1 MENIL
6 DRSESYLRIFT
17 ENFRVDKT
25 LPKWLIIQ
33 TGEKDLD
40 KARELIKNG
49 KNKINIKDGQPV
61 YEIKNQTFNNENAIS
76 LNEFLNFDST
86 DYNIYIGKKIAQNL
100 NKKQSYSSFDFGF
113 SNSLNSD
120 NEIKGNSIIKTVKR
134 IYRTFVDKITG
145 EEETEEV
152 IEFDIF
158 KFFEQVKLTSKENQ
172 RKYVERIEP
181 YMIALKQAN
190 ELGQK
195 ALADKLTA
203 EIFNNKYESILYAEN
218 FHYKI
223 TEEELVY
230 FVKKTE
236 KGVRLDY
243 IENFV
248 RPIPK
253 EVVEI
258 KKKADDLL
266 VFDNY
271 CILHYDPE
279 LKSYKQTK
287 EQEEELRRKKSDPI
301 LFGMINGS
309 RNLYYVCDWIDEYC
323 NLTLEEFVKVSGIS
337 KEHLKINEKINL

>member
-6 DRSESYLRIFT
+6 DRSESYLSIFT
-17 ENFRVDKT
+17 KPFKIDKT
-25 LPKWLIIQ
+25 LPKWLIIE
-33 TGEKDLD
+33 TGEKDINKAID
-40 KARELIKNG
+40 KF
-49 KNKINIKDGQPV
+49 
-61 YEIKNQTFNNENAIS
+61 NQKAKKEMEKLGGDSSVLEGDSGMS
-76 LNEFLNFDST
+76 LTDFLNLDNA
-86 DYNIYIGKKIAQNL
+86 DYNIYLGKRIAKDL
-100 NKKQSYSSFDFGF
+100 KEKYYWRSFEEP
-113 SNSLNSD
+113 
-120 NEIKGNSIIKTVKR
+120 NEMNDVVQKGDSIFKTVKR
-134 IYRTFVDKITG
+134 VYRTFIDKVTG
-145 EEETEEV
+145 KEETEEV
-152 IEFDIF
+152 IQFDVL
-158 KFFEQVKLTSKENQ
+158 KFFEQVKIKSKESQ
-172 RKYVERIEP
+172 RKYIERIEP

-203 EIFNNKYESILYAEN
+203 EIFTNKYESILYAEN

-243 IENFV
+243 IENFA

-253 EVVEI
+253 EVAEI
-258 KKKADDLL
+258 KKKADSLL

-271 CILHYDPE
+271 CVLHYDPD

-287 EQEEELRRKKSDPI
+287 EEEEKLRRKKADPI

-309 RNLYYVCDWIDEYC
+309 RNLYYITDWIDEYC
-323 NLTLEEFVKVSGIS
+323 NLTLEEFIKVSGIS
-337 KEHLKINEKINL
+337 KEHLKIDEKIKL

>member
-6 DRSESYLRIFT
+6 DRSETYLRIFT
-17 ENFRVDKT
+17 EKFRVDKT
-25 LPKWLIIQ
+25 LPKWLLIQ
-33 TGEKDLD
+33 TGEKDLN
-40 KARELIKNG
+40 KAKEIIE
-49 KNKINIKDGQPV
+49 NKKQ
-61 YEIKNQTFNNENAIS
+61 EISNLNSEIS
-76 LNEFLNFDST
+76 LTEFLNFDSS
-86 DYNIYIGKKIAQNL
+86 DYNIYIGKRIAQDL
-100 NKKQSYSSFDFGF
+100 NKKQSYSNFDFELRLNEDKKA
-113 SNSLNSD
+113 NSKDSVFR
-120 NEIKGNSIIKTVKR
+120 IVKR
-134 IYRTFVDKITG
+134 FYRTFLDKITG

-223 TEEELVY
+223 SEEELVY
-230 FVKKTE
+230 FIKKTE

-243 IENFV
+243 IENFA

-253 EVVEI
+253 EVAEI
-258 KKKADDLL
+258 KKKADSLL

-287 EQEEELRRKKSDPI
+287 EEEEALRRKKSDPI

-309 RNLYYVCDWIDEYC
+309 RNLYYITDWIDEYC
-323 NLTLEEFVKVSGIS
+323 NLTLEEFIKVSGIS

>member
-6 DRSESYLRIFT
+6 DRSETYLRIFT
-17 ENFRVDKT
+17 EKFRVDKT

-40 KARELIKNG
+40 KARESIESKSKQKSEEN
-49 KNKINIKDGQPV
+49 IN
-61 YEIKNQTFNNENAIS
+61 EIS
-76 LNEFLNFDST
+76 LTEFLNLDST
-86 DYNIYIGKKIAQNL
+86 NYNIYLGKKIAQDL
-100 NKKQSYSSFDFGF
+100 NKKQGYSNFDFEF
-113 SNSLNSD
+113 SSSLNSD
-120 NEIKGNSIIKTVKR
+120 TEIKGNSIIKTVKR

-158 KFFEQVKLTSKENQ
+158 KFFEQVKLTSKESQ

-181 YMIALKQAN
+181 YMVALKQAN

-230 FVKKTE
+230 FIKKTE

-253 EVVEI
+253 EVAEI
-258 KKKADDLL
+258 KKKADSLL

-309 RNLYYVCDWIDEYC
+309 RNLYYITDWIDEYC

>member
-1 MENIL
+1 M
-6 DRSESYLRIFT
+6 T
-17 ENFRVDKT
+17 
-25 LPKWLIIQ
+25 
-33 TGEKDLD
+33 
-40 KARELIKNG
+40 
-49 KNKINIKDGQPV
+49 
-61 YEIKNQTFNNENAIS
+61 
-76 LNEFLNFDST
+76 EFLNFDST

-100 NKKQSYSSFDFGF
+100 NKKQSYSSLYFEF
-113 SNSLNSD
+113 SSSLNSD
-120 NEIKGNSIIKTVKR
+120 NEIKGNSIIKTIKR

-309 RNLYYVCDWIDEYC
+309 RNLYYITDWIDEYC

>member
-6 DRSESYLRIFT
+6 DRSETYLRIFT
-17 ENFRVDKT
+17 EKFRVDKT
-25 LPKWLIIQ
+25 LPKWLLIQ
-33 TGEKDLD
+33 TGEKDLN
-40 KARELIKNG
+40 KAKEIIE
-49 KNKINIKDGQPV
+49 NKKQ
-61 YEIKNQTFNNENAIS
+61 EISNLNSEIS
-76 LNEFLNFDST
+76 LTEFLNFDSS
-86 DYNIYIGKKIAQNL
+86 DYNIYIGKRIAQDL
-100 NKKQSYSSFDFGF
+100 NKKQSYSNFDFELRLNEDKKA
-113 SNSLNSD
+113 NSKDSVFR
-120 NEIKGNSIIKTVKR
+120 IVKR
-134 IYRTFVDKITG
+134 LYRTFLDKITG

-223 TEEELVY
+223 SEEELVY
-230 FVKKTE
+230 FIKKTE

-243 IENFV
+243 IENFA

-253 EVVEI
+253 EVAEI
-258 KKKADDLL
+258 KKKADSLL

-287 EQEEELRRKKSDPI
+287 EDEEALRRKKSDPI

-309 RNLYYVCDWIDEYC
+309 RNLYYITDWIDEYC
-323 NLTLEEFVKVSGIS
+323 NLTLEEFIKVSGIS

>member
-6 DRSESYLRIFT
+6 DRSESYLSIFT
-17 ENFRVDKT
+17 KPIKIDKT
-25 LPKWLIIQ
+25 LPKWVIIE
-33 TGEKDLD
+33 TKSKNLDEVLD
-40 KARELIKNG
+40 KVKTQIS
-49 KNKINIKDGQPV
+49 
-61 YEIKNQTFNNENAIS
+61 NENNNIS
-76 LNEFLNFDST
+76 LSEFLNLNSE
-86 DYNIYIGKKIAQNL
+86 DYNIYIGRKIASNL
-100 NKKQSYSSFDFGF
+100 KQKQSYFDFELDERNFEGEKG
-113 SNSLNSD
+113 D
-120 NEIKGNSIIKTVKR
+120 NEKSYVKIVKR
-134 IYRTFVDKITG
+134 IYRTFIDKITG
-145 EEETEEV
+145 KEETEEV
-152 IEFDIF
+152 IQFDIF
-158 KFFEQVKLTSKENQ
+158 KFFEQVKLTSKNNEK
-172 RKYVERIEP
+172 KYVERIEP

-243 IENFV
+243 IENFA

-253 EVVEI
+253 EVAKI
-258 KKKADDLL
+258 KKKADSLL

-271 CILHYDPE
+271 CVLHYDPD

-287 EQEEELRRKKSDPI
+287 EEEEKLRRKKADPI

-309 RNLYYVCDWIDEYC
+309 RNLYYITDWIDEYC
-323 NLTLEEFVKVSGIS
+323 NLTLEEFIKVSGIS
-337 KEHLKINEKINL
+337 KEHLKIDEKIKL

>member
-17 ENFRVDKT
+17 EKFRIDKT

-33 TGEKDLD
+33 TGEKDLN
-40 KARELIKNG
+40 KAIESIESKSKQKSEEN
-49 KNKINIKDGQPV
+49 IN
-61 YEIKNQTFNNENAIS
+61 EIT
-76 LNEFLNFDST
+76 LTEFLNLDST
-86 DYNIYIGKKIAQNL
+86 NYNIYLGKKIAQDL
-100 NKKQSYSSFDFGF
+100 NKKQGYSNFDFEF
-113 SNSLNSD
+113 SSSLNSD

-158 KFFEQVKLTSKENQ
+158 KFFEQVKLTSKESQ

-181 YMIALKQAN
+181 YMVALKQAN

-253 EVVEI
+253 EVAEI
-258 KKKADDLL
+258 KKKADSLL

-309 RNLYYVCDWIDEYC
+309 RNLYYITDWIDEYC

>member
-17 ENFRVDKT
+17 EKFRIDKT

-33 TGEKDLD
+33 TGEKDLN
-40 KARELIKNG
+40 KAIESIESKSKQKSEEN
-49 KNKINIKDGQPV
+49 IN
-61 YEIKNQTFNNENAIS
+61 EIT
-76 LNEFLNFDST
+76 LTEFLNLDST
-86 DYNIYIGKKIAQNL
+86 NYNIYLGKKIAQDL
-100 NKKQSYSSFDFGF
+100 NKKQGYSNFDFEF
-113 SNSLNSD
+113 SSSLNSD

-158 KFFEQVKLTSKENQ
+158 KFFEQVKLTSKESQ

-181 YMIALKQAN
+181 YMVALKQAN

-230 FVKKTE
+230 FIKKTE

-253 EVVEI
+253 EVAEI
-258 KKKADDLL
+258 KKKADSLL

-309 RNLYYVCDWIDEYC
+309 RNLYYITDWIDEYC

>member
-6 DRSESYLRIFT
+6 DSSETYLRIFT
-17 ENFRVDKT
+17 ENFKIDKT

-49 KNKINIKDGQPV
+49 KNKINIEDGKPV

-76 LNEFLNFDST
+76 LTEFLNFDSK
-86 DYNIYIGKKIAQNL
+86 DYNIYIGKKIVQNL
-100 NKKQSYSSFDFGF
+100 NKKQSYSSFDFEF

-120 NEIKGNSIIKTVKR
+120 TEIKGNSIIKTVKR
-134 IYRTFVDKITG
+134 IYRIFLDKITG

-152 IEFDIF
+152 IEFNIF

-223 TEEELVY
+223 SEEELVY
-230 FVKKTE
+230 FIKKTE

-243 IENFV
+243 IENFA

-253 EVVEI
+253 EVAEI
-258 KKKADDLL
+258 KKKTDSLL

-271 CILHYDPE
+271 CILHYDSE

-287 EQEEELRRKKSDPI
+287 EDEEALRRKKSDPI

-309 RNLYYVCDWIDEYC
+309 RNLYYITDWIDEYC
-323 NLTLEEFVKVSGIS
+323 NLTLDEFIKVSGIS

>member
-17 ENFRVDKT
+17 EKFRIDKT

-33 TGEKDLD
+33 TGEKDLN
-40 KARELIKNG
+40 KAIESIESKSKQKSEEN
-49 KNKINIKDGQPV
+49 IN
-61 YEIKNQTFNNENAIS
+61 EIS
-76 LNEFLNFDST
+76 LTEFLNLDST
-86 DYNIYIGKKIAQNL
+86 NYNIYLGKKIAQDL
-100 NKKQSYSSFDFGF
+100 NKKQGYSNFDFEF
-113 SNSLNSD
+113 SSSLNSD
-120 NEIKGNSIIKTVKR
+120 TEIKGNSIIKTVKR

-158 KFFEQVKLTSKENQ
+158 KFFEQVKLTSKESQ

-230 FVKKTE
+230 FIKKTE

-253 EVVEI
+253 EVAEI
-258 KKKADDLL
+258 KKKADSLL

-309 RNLYYVCDWIDEYC
+309 RNLYYITDWIDEYC
-323 NLTLEEFVKVSGIS
+323 NLTLEEFVKVSDIS

>member
-6 DRSESYLRIFT
+6 DRSETYLRIFT
-17 ENFRVDKT
+17 EKFRVDKT
-25 LPKWLIIQ
+25 LPKWLLIQ
-33 TGEKDLD
+33 TGEKDLN
-40 KARELIKNG
+40 KAKEIIE
-49 KNKINIKDGQPV
+49 NKKQ
-61 YEIKNQTFNNENAIS
+61 EISNLNSEIS
-76 LNEFLNFDST
+76 LTEFLNFDSS
-86 DYNIYIGKKIAQNL
+86 DYNIYIGKRIAQDL
-100 NKKQSYSSFDFGF
+100 NKKQSYSNFDFELRLNEDKKA
-113 SNSLNSD
+113 NSKDSVFR
-120 NEIKGNSIIKTVKR
+120 IVKR
-134 IYRTFVDKITG
+134 LYRTFLDKITG

-223 TEEELVY
+223 SEEELVY
-230 FVKKTE
+230 FIKKTE

-243 IENFV
+243 IENFA

-253 EVVEI
+253 EVAEI
-258 KKKADDLL
+258 KKKADSLL

-287 EQEEELRRKKSDPI
+287 EEEEALRRKKSDPI

-309 RNLYYVCDWIDEYC
+309 RNLYYITDWIDEYC

>member
-17 ENFRVDKT
+17 EKFRVDKT
-25 LPKWLIIQ
+25 LPKWLLIQ
-33 TGEKDLD
+33 TGEKDLN
-40 KARELIKNG
+40 KAKEIIE
-49 KNKINIKDGQPV
+49 NKKQ
-61 YEIKNQTFNNENAIS
+61 EIS
-76 LNEFLNFDST
+76 LTEFLNFDSS
-86 DYNIYIGKKIAQNL
+86 DYNIYIGKRIAQDL
-100 NKKQSYSSFDFGF
+100 NKKQSYSNFDFELRLNEDKKA
-113 SNSLNSD
+113 NSKDSVFR
-120 NEIKGNSIIKTVKR
+120 IVKR
-134 IYRTFVDKITG
+134 LYRTFLDKITG

-230 FVKKTE
+230 FIKKTE

-243 IENFV
+243 IENFA

-253 EVVEI
+253 EVAEI
-258 KKKADDLL
+258 KKKADSLL

-271 CILHYDPE
+271 CILYYDPE

-287 EQEEELRRKKSDPI
+287 EEEEALRRKKSDPI

-309 RNLYYVCDWIDEYC
+309 RNLYYITDWIDEYC
-323 NLTLEEFVKVSGIS
+323 NLTLDEFIKVSGIS

>member
-6 DRSESYLRIFT
+6 DRSETYLRIFT
-17 ENFRVDKT
+17 EKFRVDKT
-25 LPKWLIIQ
+25 LPKWLLIQ
-33 TGEKDLD
+33 TGEKDLN
-40 KARELIKNG
+40 KAKEIIE
-49 KNKINIKDGQPV
+49 NKKQ
-61 YEIKNQTFNNENAIS
+61 EISNLNSEIS
-76 LNEFLNFDST
+76 LTEFLNFDSS
-86 DYNIYIGKKIAQNL
+86 DYNIYIGKRIAQDL
-100 NKKQSYSSFDFGF
+100 NKKQSYSNFDFELRLNEDKKA
-113 SNSLNSD
+113 NSKDSVFR
-120 NEIKGNSIIKTVKR
+120 IVKR
-134 IYRTFVDKITG
+134 LYRTFLDKITG

-223 TEEELVY
+223 SEEELVY
-230 FVKKTE
+230 FIKKTE

-243 IENFV
+243 IENFA

-253 EVVEI
+253 EVAEI
-258 KKKADDLL
+258 KKKADSLL

-287 EQEEELRRKKSDPI
+287 EEEEALRRKKSDPI

-309 RNLYYVCDWIDEYC
+309 RNFYYITDWIDEYC
-323 NLTLEEFVKVSGIS
+323 NLTLEEFIKVSGIS

>member
-1 MENIL
+1 MESIL
-6 DRSESYLRIFT
+6 DRSENYLRIFT
-17 ENFRVDKT
+17 EKFRVDKT

-33 TGEKDLD
+33 SGEKDLN
-40 KARELIKNG
+40 KAKEIIE
-49 KNKINIKDGQPV
+49 NKLKEKS
-61 YEIKNQTFNNENAIS
+61 EISNLNSAIS
-76 LNEFLNFDST
+76 LTDFLNLDSS
-86 DYNIYIGKKIAQNL
+86 DYNIYLGKRIAQDL
-100 NKKQSYSSFDFGF
+100 KSKQSYSGFDFEL
-113 SNSLNSD
+113 SYENKKANSKN
-120 NEIKGNSIIKTVKR
+120 NVFKIVKR
-134 IYRTFVDKITG
+134 IYRTFIDKITG
-145 EEETEEV
+145 NEETEEV
-152 IEFDIF
+152 IEFNIF

-230 FVKKTE
+230 FIKKTE

-243 IENFV
+243 IENFI

-258 KKKADDLL
+258 KKKADNLL

-287 EQEEELRRKKSDPI
+287 EEEEALRRKKSDPI

-309 RNLYYVCDWIDEYC
+309 RNLYYICDWIDEYC
-323 NLTLEEFVKVSGIS
+323 NLTLDEFVKVSGLD
-337 KEHLKINEKINL
+337 KEHLKIDERINL